1 MMIESPRLCLLS
13 LTPDFYRLSLVGDAA
28 AAETLLGCSI
38 DPAWFQDRDIMEIRS
53 RDLERDPT
61 LLPWLLRGIVLKA
74 GQRMVGYIGF
84 HTRPGAEYLAT
95 LSPGGV
101 EIGYT
106 IFPAYR
112 RQGIAREATLA
123 MFDWAQRE
131 HGVSRFVA
139 SVSPE
144 NIASVRLVEGL
155 GFRVIGGHNDE
166 EDGYED
172 IYEHVVDRP
181 ASE

>member
-1 MMIESPRLCLLS
+1 MIESPRLRLPS
-13 LTPDFYRLSLVGDAA
+13 FTPAFYRLSLAGEVA
-28 AAETLLGCSI
+28 AAEALLGCSI
-38 DPAWFQDRDIMEIRS
+38 DPAWFHDRDIMEMRS

-61 LLPWLLRGIVLKA
+61 LLPWLLRGVVLEA
-74 GQRMVGYIGF
+74 ERQMVGYIGF

-112 RQGIAREATLA
+112 RQGFAREATLA

-144 NIASVRLVEGL
+144 NVASVRLIQSL
-155 GFRVIGGHNDE
+155 GFQLVGGHQDE
-166 EDGYED
+166 TDGYED
-172 IYEHVVDRP
+172 IYERIYKRDVYK
-181 ASE
+181 